1 MLEKNYK
8 QKEKIFDCITFFKEN
23 FITNI
28 RFEILNDKVDYFVI
42 CESIYDHRG
51 KKKELN
57 FKLYN
62 EKFRPKIIYV
72 VMEERFKS
80 QDLWENQAQQRE
92 YIFEG
97 LKLADDNDYVMFS
110 DPDEIP
116 NPEKLTNLNLQN
128 KYGIFLQDCFC
139 YKINL
144 FNKYESPWEGTR
156 ICKIKNLKSINHM
169 RQNVK
174 AKNLKYKF
182 FRIDKERNI
191 QVIENGGWHFNNL
204 MTAEDISLKLKTFA
218 HSEFSS
224 EKFSSINIIKEKIY
238 KKIDL
243 FNRGHT
249 YEVLNLDEKLP
260 NYILKNLD
268 KFKDYIA

>member
-1 MLEKNYK
+1 MSENNLKK
-8 QKEKIFDCITFFKEN
+8 KSKIFDCITFFKEN
-23 FITNI
+23 FISNI
-28 RFEILNDKVDYFVI
+28 RFEILNDMVDYFVI

-51 KKKELN
+51 KKKKLN
-57 FKLYN
+57 FKLLN
-62 EKFRPKIIYV
+62 EKFRSKIIYV
-72 VMEERFKS
+72 VLEERFKS
-80 QDLWENQAQQRE
+80 QDLWKNQAQQRE

-97 LKLADDNDYVMFS
+97 LKLANDNDYIMFS

-116 NPEKLTNLNLQN
+116 NPEKLRNLNLQN
-128 KYGIFLQDCFC
+128 TYGIFLQDCFC

-156 ICKIKNLKSINHM
+156 ICKKRNLKSINHM

-174 AKNLKYKF
+174 LKNLKYKF
-182 FRIDKERNI
+182 FRLDKERNI
-191 QVIENGGWHFNNL
+191 QIIDNGGWHFNNL

-218 HSEFSS
+218 HSEFSG
-224 EKFSSINIIKEKIY
+224 EEFSSVNIIKEKIN

-249 YEVLNLDEKLP
+249 YEVLNLDKKLP

>member
-1 MLEKNYK
+1 MLQSNYK
-8 QKEKIFDCITFFKEN
+8 QKTKIFDCITFFKEN

-28 RFEILNDKVDYFVI
+28 RFEILNDTVDYFVI

-51 KKKELN
+51 KKKKLN
-57 FKLYN
+57 FKLLN
-62 EKFRPKIIYV
+62 EKFRSKIIYV
-72 VMEERFKS
+72 VLEERFKS
-80 QDLWENQAQQRE
+80 QNLWENQAQQRE

-97 LKLADDNDYVMFS
+97 LKLADDNDYIMFS

-116 NPEKLTNLNLQN
+116 NPEKLRNLNLQN

-156 ICKIKNLKSINHM
+156 ICKKRNLKSINHM

-174 AKNLKYKF
+174 LKNLKYKF
-182 FRIDKERNI
+182 FRLDKERDI
-191 QVIENGGWHFNNL
+191 QIINNGGWHFNNL
-204 MTAEDISLKLKTFA
+204 MSAEDISLKLKTFA
-218 HSEFSS
+218 HSEFSG
-224 EKFSSINIIKEKIY
+224 EEFSSVKIIKEKIN

-249 YEVLNLDEKLP
+249 YEILNLDKKLP

>member
-1 MLEKNYK
+1 MLQSNYK
-8 QKEKIFDCITFFKEN
+8 QKTKIFDCITFFKEN

-28 RFEILNDKVDYFVI
+28 RFEILNDTVDYFVI

-51 KKKELN
+51 KKKKLN
-57 FKLYN
+57 FKLLN
-62 EKFRPKIIYV
+62 EKFRSKIIYV
-72 VMEERFKS
+72 VLEERFKS

-97 LKLADDNDYVMFS
+97 LKLADDNDYIMFS

-116 NPEKLTNLNLQN
+116 NPEKLRNLNLQN

-156 ICKIKNLKSINHM
+156 ICKKRNLKSINHM

-174 AKNLKYKF
+174 LKNLKYKF
-182 FRIDKERNI
+182 FRLDKERNI
-191 QVIENGGWHFNNL
+191 QIINNGGWHFNNL

-224 EKFSSINIIKEKIY
+224 EEFSSVNIIKEKIS

-249 YEVLNLDEKLP
+249 YKVINLDEKLP

-268 KFKDYIA
+268 QFEDYIA

>member
-1 MLEKNYK
+1 MLENNLKK
-8 QKEKIFDCITFFKEN
+8 KSKIFDCITFFKEN

-28 RFEILNDKVDYFVI
+28 RFEILNDTVDYFVI

-51 KKKELN
+51 KKKKLN
-57 FKLYN
+57 FKLIN
-62 EKFRPKIIYV
+62 EKFRSKIIYV
-72 VMEERFKS
+72 VLEERFKS
-80 QDLWENQAQQRE
+80 QDLWKNQAQQRE

-97 LKLADDNDYVMFS
+97 LKLANDNDYIMFS

-116 NPEKLTNLNLQN
+116 NPEKLRNLNLQN

-156 ICKIKNLKSINHM
+156 ICKKRNLKSINHM

-174 AKNLKYKF
+174 LKNLKYKF
-182 FRIDKERNI
+182 FRLDKERNI
-191 QVIENGGWHFNNL
+191 QIIDNGGWHFNNL

-218 HSEFSS
+218 HSEFSG
-224 EKFSSINIIKEKIY
+224 EEFSSVNIIKEKIN

-249 YEVLNLDEKLP
+249 YEVLNLDKKLP

>member
-1 MLEKNYK
+1 VLENNLKKNS
-8 QKEKIFDCITFFKEN
+8 KIFDCITFFKEN

-28 RFEILNDKVDYFVI
+28 RFEILNDTVDYFVI

-51 KKKELN
+51 KKKKLN
-57 FKLYN
+57 FKLLN
-62 EKFRPKIIYV
+62 EKFRSKIIYV
-72 VMEERFKS
+72 VLEERFKS
-80 QDLWENQAQQRE
+80 QNLWKNQAQQRE

-97 LKLADDNDYVMFS
+97 LKLANDNDYIMFS

-116 NPEKLTNLNLQN
+116 NPEKLRNLNLQN

-156 ICKIKNLKSINHM
+156 ICKKRNLKSINHM

-174 AKNLKYKF
+174 LKNLKYKF
-182 FRIDKERNI
+182 FRLDKERDI
-191 QVIENGGWHFNNL
+191 QIINNGGWHFNNL

-218 HSEFSS
+218 HSEFSG
-224 EKFSSINIIKEKIY
+224 EEFSSVNIIKEKIN

-249 YEVLNLDEKLP
+249 YEVLNLDKKLP

-268 KFKDYIA
+268 NFKDYIA

>member
-174 AKNLKYKF
+174 VKNLKYKF

>member
-1 MLEKNYK
+1 VLENNLKK
-8 QKEKIFDCITFFKEN
+8 KSKIFDCITFFKEN

-28 RFEILNDKVDYFVI
+28 RFEILNDTVDYFVI

-51 KKKELN
+51 KKKKLN
-57 FKLYN
+57 FKLID
-62 EKFRPKIIYV
+62 EKFRSKIIYV
-72 VMEERFKS
+72 VLEERFTS
-80 QDLWENQAQQRE
+80 QDLWKNQAQQRE
-92 YIFEG
+92 HIFEG
-97 LKLADDNDYVMFS
+97 LKLANDNDYIMFS

-116 NPEKLTNLNLQN
+116 NPEKLRNLNLQN

-156 ICKIKNLKSINHM
+156 ICKMKNLKSINQM

-174 AKNLKYKF
+174 VKNLKYKF
-182 FRIDKERNI
+182 FRFDKERNI
-191 QVIENGGWHFNNL
+191 QVIDNGGWHFNNL

-224 EKFSSINIIKEKIY
+224 EKFSSINVIKEKIN

-249 YEVLNLDEKLP
+249 YEVLNLDKKLP

>member
-1 MLEKNYK
+1 MLENNLKKNS
-8 QKEKIFDCITFFKEN
+8 KIFDCITFFKEN

-28 RFEILNDKVDYFVI
+28 RFEILNDTVDYFVI

-51 KKKELN
+51 KKKKLN
-57 FKLYN
+57 FKLLN
-62 EKFRPKIIYV
+62 EKFRSKIIYV
-72 VMEERFKS
+72 VLEERFKS
-80 QDLWENQAQQRE
+80 QNLWKNQAQQRE

-97 LKLADDNDYVMFS
+97 LKLANDNDYIMFS

-116 NPEKLTNLNLQN
+116 NPEKLRNLNLQN

-156 ICKIKNLKSINHM
+156 ICKKRNLKSINHM

-174 AKNLKYKF
+174 LKNLKYKF
-182 FRIDKERNI
+182 FRLDKERDI
-191 QVIENGGWHFNNL
+191 QIINNGGWHFNNL

-218 HSEFSS
+218 HSEFSG
-224 EKFSSINIIKEKIY
+224 EEFSSVNIIKEKIN

-249 YEVLNLDEKLP
+249 YEVLNLDKKLP

-268 KFKDYIA
+268 NFKDYIA